1 MNPDQQPNG
10 LNEQSN
16 LAADAAEPTAEEV
29 EQQATLKP
37 EEIPNN
43 VPFAP
48 PMVNEG
54 DNLRGDIK
62 QDE

>member
-1 MNPDQQPNG
+1 MNPDQETNG
-10 LNEQSN
+10 LNEQS
-16 LAADAAEPTAEEV
+16 DIDAEPTAEEV
-29 EQQATLKP
+29 ERQATLKP

-48 PMVNEG
+48 PMINEG